1 MGSIMNIKSLLL
13 GSAAALAAVSGAQA
27 ADAIVAA
34 APEPME
40 YVKVCDAFGKG
51 YFYIPGTETC
61 LNVSGYVRWQ
71 LNWDKGQGWSSYG
84 GHTNGY
90 STGNTFGRLEIN
102 AKNDSEVGTV
112 YSFIRFTGAA
122 SGGFSSGYYAGIDA
136 GAIGFEVGNFDT
148 GLTRFLNYGFTDDGG
163 SYGYMGNSYAQVQ
176 GKVGA
181 FSYIAGV
188 DDFTKSAGYTAGLY
202 AGVKG
207 GFDNFEGAL
216 VADYDI
222 AAKSFGLRGYVQGK
236 FDIVTLRALGIYN
249 QSALSKY
256 DAETGVKGFTLELS
270 GKAQMTDKL
279 FAAVDY
285 SYNFDPKTWN
295 VVGDLGWNVASGFDV
310 LVSGKYWSTKNA
322 GGFLRLQRS
331 F

>member
-1 MGSIMNIKSLLL
+1 MNIKSLLL

-61 LNVSGYVRWQ
+61 LNLTGAVRWQ
-71 LNWDKGQGWSSYG
+71 LNWSKTGVVNGNKWSSYSG
-84 GHTNGY
+84 G
-90 STGNTFGRLEIN
+90 FGRLELN

-112 YSFIRFTGAA
+112 YSFIRIQGDQ
-122 SGGFSSGYYAGIDA
+122 SGTFGNGYYAGIDA
-136 GAIGFEVGNFDT
+136 GAIGFEVGSFDT